1 MRKTAD
7 TIILSAAVLL
17 AACTKEPAPMQAPG
31 PGLPETAAKIVNTP
45 EDASASSILVCLDEE
60 SAAAAMAG
68 RSLPEVDG
76 VLDSLGAVSFERVMV
91 YDPRD
96 EELLKKYG
104 LDRWYKVTFGEKID
118 PEQAAYALAGSVKV
132 SKVQYNTVFHAD
144 FDRKAV
150 RYVAKAQTVPMQ
162 DADFND
168 PYLGDQWHYYNP
180 GDMSLSTYARAGA
193 DVNARDAWRL
203 TCGDNRV
210 IVAVLDE
217 GVQYNH
223 PDLAANMWT
232 NPGEEVEDAFE
243 NDVHGY
249 NFITGSGEITWDKEG
264 DTGHGTHVAGTI
276 AAVNN
281 NGIGVCGIA
290 GGSGQ
295 SDGVRI
301 MTCQIFDGEASA
313 TADVAAAAIRYAALK
328 GASIIQCSFGALG
341 GNVTNDSDFEKG
353 GAEAAALTYFIENAR
368 SCDAIKEENG
378 VKGKGCIAIF
388 AAGNEAYPMAA
399 YPGAYKGMVSVTAIG
414 CDGLPANY
422 TNYGP
427 GCDIA
432 APGGEYYTGPVYS
445 ESTCILSTAVD
456 DGYAYMQGTSMA
468 CPHVSGVAALGL
480 SYALKC
486 GKSYTRDEFMSLLLT
501 SVNDIDGLLVG
512 TKRTMYNSTI
522 MQMPLDQFKGN
533 MGSGTI
539 DAWRLLMQIEG
550 TPVIPVQAGVSQ
562 EIGLEPYFGGGASSL
577 LLNGA
582 TVSVSEDD
590 RNAIGLQTEPYIMYG
605 KLYIRPTRTGA
616 AKLTVTALVGGD
628 SENSSDTPS
637 GQVVTRE
644 ISVISRSVVSG
655 NGGWL

>member
-1 MRKTAD
+1 MRKTIKK
-7 TIILSAAVLL
+7 TILLSASVILSACSRDMLPVLGPQAGDTD
-17 AACTKEPAPMQAPG
+17 AAS
-31 PGLPETAAKIVNTP
+31 AKIINTP
-45 EDASASSILVCLDEE
+45 ADASSSSILVCLDEE
-60 SAAAAMAG
+60 SAAAAMQG
-68 RSLPEVDG
+68 MPLPEIDN
-76 VLDSLGAVSFERVMV
+76 VLDSLGAVSFKRVMV

-96 EELLKKYG
+96 EELLRKYG
-104 LDRWYKVTFGEKID
+104 LDRWYKATFVEDID
-118 PEQAAYALAGSVKV
+118 PESAAYALAGSVKV
-132 SKVQYNTVFHAD
+132 SKVQYNTVFRSAS
-144 FDRKAV
+144 DRKAV
-150 RYVAKAQTVPMQ
+150 RYVAKAGTVPMQ
-162 DADFND
+162 DVNFDD
-168 PYLGDQWHYYNP
+168 PYVGDQWSYYNP
-180 GDMSLSTYARAGA
+180 GDMSLSTSVRAGA

-203 TCGDNRV
+203 TGGDNRV

-232 NPGEEVEDAFE
+232 NPGEDVEDAFE

-249 NFITGSGEITWDKEG
+249 NFITNSGTITWDKEG
-264 DTGHGTHVAGTI
+264 DSGHGTHVAGTI

-290 GGSGQ
+290 GGTGHN
-295 SDGVRI
+295 DGVRI
-301 MTCQIFDGEASA
+301 MTCQIFDGEESA

-328 GASIIQCSFGALG
+328 GASIIQCSFGAVG
-341 GNVTNDSDFEKG
+341 GNITNDADFESS
-353 GAEAAALTYFIENAR
+353 GAEAAALNYFIENAR
-368 SCDAIKEENG
+368 SCDAIEGNG
-378 VKGKGCIAIF
+378 GIAIF
-388 AAGNEAYPMAA
+388 AAGNESYPMAA
-399 YPGAYKGMVSVTAIG
+399 YPGAYKRMVSVTAIG

-432 APGGEYYTGPVYS
+432 APGGEYYTGPTYS
-445 ESTCILSTAVD
+445 EATCILSTAAGD
-456 DGYAYMQGTSMA
+456 EYAYMQGTSMA

-512 TKRTMYNSTI
+512 SKRTMYNSSVS
-522 MQMPLDQFKGN
+522 QMPLSPFKGN

-550 TPVIPVQAGVSQ
+550 TPVIPVQTGVSQ
-562 EIGLEPYFGGGASSL
+562 EVGLEPYFGGGASSVL
-577 LLNGA
+577 LDNA
-582 TVSVSEDD
+582 AVSISEDD
-590 RNAIGLQTEPYIMYG
+590 RNAIGLQTDPYIMYG
-605 KLYIRPTRTGA
+605 KLFIRPTKTGA
-616 AKLTVTALVGGD
+616 AKLTVTAMIGGD

-637 GQVVTRE
+637 GETITRE
-644 ISVISRSVVSG
+644 ISVIARSTVSG